1 MKINCK
7 PVYLKTLRY
16 RRGLSPVVSEI
27 ILAAAVLTIGSAVWY
42 FALGYCSVT
51 ADSYIDETLEQLN
64 VVIERYA
71 VERVSNSSDGTAL
84 NIWIN
89 NYGEV
94 AIIVDVYTYSTNKS
108 GSTYSI
114 SIQPKEMRSVNVDF
128 STQPLEIGEVVQIK
142 VYSRRQNI
150 VYSNYSVH

>member
-1 MKINCK
+1 M
-7 PVYLKTLRY
+7 YLKTLRC

-51 ADSYIDETLEQLN
+51 ADIYIDETLEQLN

-84 NIWIN
+84 NIWLN

-94 AIIVDVYTYSTNKS
+94 AIIVDVYTYSSNKS

-114 SIQPKEMRSVNVDF
+114 SIQPREMRSVNVDF
-128 STQPLEIGEVVQIK
+128 STQPLEVGEVVQIK